1 MTLPR
6 ETDVFIAGGG
16 PAGLAAAI
24 AARERGLSVVV
35 ADACHPPIEKPCGEG
50 LMPDALAALRR
61 LGVTIGPEA
70 SYPFSGI
77 RFLGGDAVAEASFPD
92 GCGLGVRRPA
102 LHQLLVDRAA
112 EAGASLCWNT
122 RVSRI
127 CAEGVV
133 LDGGVVRSRWIIGAD
148 GVNSRVRLW
157 AGLDR
162 CTHDTSRFGFRQ
174 HYRVAPWSDC
184 VEIYWGDTGQFY
196 ITPVSRQEICAVF
209 LSRDRHLRIDDAL
222 PKFPELQARLRG
234 AGATD
239 AERGA
244 ISISRRFHSVVRG
257 RVALIGDASASVDAV
272 TGQGLCLA
280 FRQAWALA
288 DALASGEL
296 RTYEAAHRRL
306 LRRPVLME
314 RMMLL
319 MDRSPWARRR
329 ALGALA
335 ARPAIFSSLLA
346 AHVGSRPATDLVMAG
361 VLPLGWRMLTAR
373 RIPIQ
378 GKECRETL

>member
-24 AARERGLSVVV
+24 AARERGLRVLV
-35 ADACHPPIEKPCGEG
+35 ADASHPPVEKPCGEG
-50 LMPDALAALRR
+50 LMPDALAALCR
-61 LGVTIGPEA
+61 LGVSIGPEA

-77 RFLGGDAVAEASFPD
+77 RFLGGGAVSEASFPD

-102 LHQLLVDRAA
+102 LHQLLVGRAA
-112 EAGASLCWNT
+112 EAGASLCWDT
-122 RVSRI
+122 RVSRL

-133 LDGGVVRSRWIIGAD
+133 LDNGMVRSRWIIGAD

-162 CTHDTSRFGFRQ
+162 CTHNATRFGFRR

-196 ITPVSRQEICAVF
+196 ITPVSRQEICVVF
-209 LSRDRHLRIDDAL
+209 LSRDRRQRIDDAL

-244 ISISRRFHSVVRG
+244 ISVSRRFHSVVRG

-272 TGQGLCLA
+272 TGEGLCLV
-280 FRQAWALA
+280 FCQAWALA

-296 RTYEAAHRRL
+296 RSYEAAHTRL
-306 LRRPVLME
+306 LKRPVLIE
-314 RMMLL
+314 RLMLL
-319 MDRSPWARRR
+319 MDRSPWVRRR

-346 AHVGSRPATDLVMAG
+346 AHVGSRPAPDLVMAG